1 MAQLEQIMNKHIAPH
16 HRRVKPKPFAKRSS
30 ALSAEV
36 NSRERGQ
43 KRRPRVKPLTLRRA
57 GQFENVLQ
65 DLMSPLFKPA
75 VSHCWRCAAEPW
87 VKLSGTA

>member
-1 MAQLEQIMNKHIAPH
+1 MPCCEAIVRAQCGGKVMEGA
-16 HRRVKPKPFAKRSS
+16 AKS
-30 ALSAEV
+30 A
-36 NSRERGQ
+36 R
-43 KRRPRVKPLTLRRA
+43 LTLKRLTRSGA

-65 DLMSPLFKPA
+65 DLMSPLFSPA

>member
-1 MAQLEQIMNKHIAPH
+1 MPRNDRMKLDDRGKAALAA
-16 HRRVKPKPFAKRSS
+16 RR
-30 ALSAEV
+30 
-36 NSRERGQ
+36 Q
-43 KRRPRVKPLTLRRA
+43 KRLPVALKRPARTCP

-75 VSHCWRCAAEPW
+75 VSHCWRIAEEPW